1 MQVVYLVP
9 LYSLL
14 YPHFLTYDPR
24 HSYGEQFH
32 AGFNPLCTVSP
43 FMHRQLF
50 FHSLPRFLRGHSQE
64 NKRNTLWI
72 LFAQVMTFQKSDK
85 HQGQH
90 SSNGKQKLMHKC
102 FPLLIRS
109 WGGQFQKSFYTFL
122 KRPWT
127 IESPVPTIKSTKK
140 YVPLWNFRLS
150 FFHLPW
156 SPKLAP
162 WGLVANT
169 LSAPKVLT
177 SALLSGREGFRLRL
191 MDTNV
196 CSALLRCVALSWC
209 TLNLGE
215 ASGGFPTPPQP
226 SYSPLK
232 VIVHLFTY
240 VHRDGSRMDHAQ
252 RPGSGKDHGIY
263 AKQQGAKHLS

>member
-1 MQVVYLVP
+1 MPRKIYVTQYLSFSQGCLSIKCKWHIWYLCIPCYILIFSPMIPGTAMVNNFMQVSTL
-9 LYSLL
+9 
-14 YPHFLTYDPR
+14 FA
-24 HSYGEQFH
+24 Q
-32 AGFNPLCTVSP
+32 TVSP

-50 FHSLPRFLRGHSQE
+50 FHSLPGLLRGHSQE

-72 LFAQVMTFQKSDK
+72 LSAQVMMFQKSDK
-85 HQGQH
+85 HHGQH

-109 WGGQFQKSFYTFL
+109 WGGQFQKSFCTFL

-140 YVPLWNFRLS
+140 YVPLWNFHLS

-156 SPKLAP
+156 SPKSVP

-196 CSALLRCVALSWC
+196 CSALLRCVALS
-209 TLNLGE
+209 
-215 ASGGFPTPPQP
+215 
-226 SYSPLK
+226 
-232 VIVHLFTY
+232 
-240 VHRDGSRMDHAQ
+240 
-252 RPGSGKDHGIY
+252 
-263 AKQQGAKHLS
+263 